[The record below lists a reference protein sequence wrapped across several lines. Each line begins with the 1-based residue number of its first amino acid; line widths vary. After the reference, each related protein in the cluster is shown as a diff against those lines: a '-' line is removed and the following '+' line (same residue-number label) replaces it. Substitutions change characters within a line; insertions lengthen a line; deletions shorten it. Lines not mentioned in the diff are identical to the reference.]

1 MKEYKLLIKGNWE
14 ESKNKRE
21 IKSPYDQ
28 SVVGVVHFAEKRQ
41 VEEALKAAEE
51 AFGKTKKLSS
61 YQRSQVLEKISTEI
75 EKKKEELARS
85 ITLQGGKPV
94 KSSRI
99 EVERA
104 VNTFRI
110 ASEEAKRIEGEIIP
124 LDLSLQTKERW
135 GLVRRFPIGVIS
147 AITPFNFPLNL
158 VVHKVAPALASGNT
172 VVLRPSS
179 QVPITSLMLG
189 EIINETN
196 YPDGGI
202 NIVPSGYEEAEML
215 LTDERVKKVTF
226 TGSPTIGWE
235 LKRKAYQKRVTLELG
250 GNAAVVIEPDADL
263 DYALERTIL
272 GAFSYSGQICISI
285 QRIFLHKK
293 IYERFMADFINGA
306 KKLKMG
312 NPLKEDTDIGPMIN
326 EEAARKT
333 EEWIKEAVESG
344 ARILCGGKR
353 KGVMFEPTVLENVEP
368 ELRVSWLEVFAPVV
382 VVFPYKDF
390 DEALGGVNY
399 SIYGLQAGIFTSD
412 LKKAFKAFEALDVG
426 GVIINDIPTFRI
438 DHMPY
443 GGVKQ
448 SGFGREGIKY
458 AIEEMTELKLMAI
471 NLA

>member
-1 MKEYKLLIKGNWE
+1 MEEYKLLIKGKWE

-41 VEEALKAAEE
+41 IEEALEAADE

-61 YQRSQVLEKISTEI
+61 CERSQVLEKISLEI
-75 EKKKEELARS
+75 EKRKEELARS
-85 ITLQGGKPV
+85 ITFQGGKPV

-135 GLVRRFPIGVIS
+135 GLVRRFPIGIIS

-158 VVHKVAPALASGNT
+158 VAHKVAPALAPGNT

-179 QVPITSLMLG
+179 QVPITSLLLG
-189 EIINETN
+189 EIINETD

-202 NIVPSGYEEAEML
+202 NIVPSGYDEAEML

-226 TGSPTIGWE
+226 TGSPAIGWE
-235 LKRKAYQKRVTLELG
+235 LKRKAYQKKVTLELG

-263 DYALERTIL
+263 DFALARTIL

-285 QRIFLHKK
+285 QRIFLHQK
-293 IYERFMADFINGA
+293 IYERFMADFIEGT

-312 NPLKEDTDIGPMIN
+312 DPLAEDTDIGPMIN

-333 EEWIKEAVESG
+333 EEWVKEAVESG

-353 KGVMFEPTVLENVEP
+353 EGVMFEPTVLENVKP

-382 VVFPYKDF
+382 VVYPYKDF
-390 DEALGGVNY
+390 DEALKGVNY

-412 LKKAFKAFEALDVG
+412 LKKAFKAFEILDVG
-426 GVIINDIPTFRI
+426 GVVINDIPTFRI